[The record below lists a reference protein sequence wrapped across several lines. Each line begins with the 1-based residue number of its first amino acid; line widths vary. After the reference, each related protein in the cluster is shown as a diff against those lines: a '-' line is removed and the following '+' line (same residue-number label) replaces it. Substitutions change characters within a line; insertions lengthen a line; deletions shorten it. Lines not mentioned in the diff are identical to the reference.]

1 MNNSNRVCECVCV
14 CLCVRVC
21 FAVLRCSIFKT
32 SAVVCRFFETPR
44 MNNSNRVCQCVCVC
58 RCVGVYVCI
67 CAAFECEPQH
77 SPSPTPT
84 SILPYKQYLNTA
96 SAHPPCAQNPHT
108 QTVSECVSVHSLS
121 ADTGILPY
129 KYRIVPP
136 PADSMAGATWAGP
149 GKPPPKQRGLHR
161 VCVCVRV
168 VYFWLYVCVL
178 LSYAV

>member
-129 KYRIVPP
+129 KQYSCTVLPTLYPSPP
-136 PADSMAGATWAGP
+136 PPHTHTD
-149 GKPPPKQRGLHR
+149 
-161 VCVCVRV
+161 CVRV
-168 VYFWLYVCVL
+168 RVRAQPFC
-178 LSYAV
+178 